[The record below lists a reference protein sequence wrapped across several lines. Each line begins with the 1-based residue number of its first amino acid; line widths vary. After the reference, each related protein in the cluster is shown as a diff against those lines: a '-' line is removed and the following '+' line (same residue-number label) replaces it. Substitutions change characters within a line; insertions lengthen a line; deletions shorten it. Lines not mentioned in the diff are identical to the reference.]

1 MEIIVAQFAAF
12 SSPLF
17 ALLTVLVAVALSHP
31 EPQVRAR
38 AERLLAV
45 IFRVR

>member
-1 MEIIVAQFAAF
+1 MELEAQLTTF
-12 SSPLF
+12 SSPIL
-17 ALLTVLVAVALSHP
+17 ALLTVLFAVALAHP

-38 AERLLAV
+38 AERILAA